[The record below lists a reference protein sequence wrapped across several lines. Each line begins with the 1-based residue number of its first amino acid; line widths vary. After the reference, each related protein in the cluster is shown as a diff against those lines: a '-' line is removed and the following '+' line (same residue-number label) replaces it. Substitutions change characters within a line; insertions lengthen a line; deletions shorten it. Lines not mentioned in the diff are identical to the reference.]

1 MDAQLYNRL
10 RDEEYRNWLKTQ
22 QCLSVLRSRIRN
34 FVDKETGTF
43 HRTLLNNPA
52 LTERNCNDEVCY
64 TRTKK
69 DSLCKSCIEGWRRE
83 ILTYHTAQKTYSKG
97 FDACQ
102 WPTNKWEVAKV
113 FMPSGH
119 KNHSKLDQFDVSAIL
134 NLMRFCKH
142 FSSFIP
148 CQFLENVVQVRNAL
162 MHSPDFKLT
171 TEEMNMHVEKVMT
184 LVKTLQTHVPELN
197 GFEEEMKQLN
207 NNLDEIFS
215 QTSQSAD
222 DKKEDIKNCE
232 IEAVKE
238 MIGALLL
245 CFEENLDEG
254 NEEEKLQPVKKVLDF
269 LKRNKDLQENLS
281 PQVKEM
287 QDKVD
292 QHEQQISVLEK
303 RVDKLEKTQV
313 PVSEAVPVESEASSG
328 AATQSAQ
335 TPAVTMTIKASKG
348 GTVKAPVISG
358 GVYNGPVT
366 FN

>member
-102 WPTNKWEVAKV
+102 WPTNKWEVAK
-113 FMPSGH
+113 
-119 KNHSKLDQFDVSAIL
+119 
-134 NLMRFCKH
+134 
-142 FSSFIP
+142 
-148 CQFLENVVQVRNAL
+148 VVQVRNAL